1 MREQFVRDIQDSPVL
16 GKLHRLACPTTQ
28 LALYVLI
35 RDRSQS
41 VDVVP
46 AGAAQALPDFCR
58 LFRSTPEG
66 ERQCHDCRS
75 RVAVS
80 AYARGLSEYRCHGGI
95 SVVAAPAMRADGTF
109 SDRLVVASC
118 MVMRKA
124 NARGWRTAAAH
135 ASGLGLDMQRLKAA
149 YYALPAFADDQ
160 VSVVKS
166 VIDLAATILG
176 DMETRS
182 PHSRPM
188 NNILPDRPATHDE
201 VPGLF
206 ATTLS
211 RTKSR
216 SVRPAEAASGSA
228 LVDLVVAALKRA
240 PTHPHSVAQF
250 ARAARVTPN
259 HLSAVFH
266 KQTGKTF
273 REFLT
278 DERMACA
285 CRLLGDPR
293 LSVSNVARQS
303 GFDDPAYFSR
313 WFRHV
318 TGQSP
323 TEWRNSIPPPD

>member
-1 MREQFVRDIQDSPVL
+1 MREQFVRDIQDSLIL
-16 GKLHRLACPTTQ
+16 GKLNRLACPTTQ

-35 RDRSQS
+35 RDRRQF
-41 VDVVP
+41 VDVIP
-46 AGAAQALPDFCR
+46 AAAQALPEFCR

-80 AYARGLSEYRCHGGI
+80 AYARGLSEFRCHGGI

-124 NARGWRTAAAH
+124 NARGWRTASAH
-135 ASGLGLDMQRLKAA
+135 ASGMGIDMQRLKAA
-149 YYALPAFADDQ
+149 YFALPAFADDQ
-160 VSVVKS
+160 FATVKS

-176 DMETRS
+176 EMETRS
-182 PHSRPM
+182 P
-188 NNILPDRPATHDE
+188 NTGTAGATGAVGPTANDE
-201 VPGLF
+201 VSGLF
-206 ATTLS
+206 AATLT

-216 SVRPAEAASGSA
+216 SIRSAEAASGSA
-228 LVDLVVAALKRA
+228 LVDLIVATVKRD
-240 PTHPHSVAQF
+240 PTGSYSVAHF

-278 DERMACA
+278 GERMACA

-313 WFRHV
+313 WFRHI

-323 TEWRNSIPPPD
+323 SEWRNGAAAPD